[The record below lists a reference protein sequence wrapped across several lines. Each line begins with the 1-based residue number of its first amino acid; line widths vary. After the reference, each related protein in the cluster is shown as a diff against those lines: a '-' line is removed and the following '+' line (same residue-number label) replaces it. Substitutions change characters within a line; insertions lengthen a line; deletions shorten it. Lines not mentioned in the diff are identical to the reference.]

1 MKTILWMG
9 GHHNTKN
16 SIKELQLYE
25 GWEPLLR
32 EPVCQTRA
40 VSAGSLHSLASP
52 FCKPSPCFFPRSS
65 AFLYFVSFFFTQT
78 LLGVVFLRTFTS
90 NTRKIPAFQWRIFQR
105 AYNWN
110 EIQVGSIMFM
120 KKAHD
125 KISKDLEKSLRK
137 SCLLAPPFGNIVL
150 EVATNRIKRKAILKE
165 FNSRRKRWKILLYL

>member
-1 MKTILWMG
+1 MKTVLGMG

-16 SIKELQLYE
+16 SIKELQLYQ
-25 GWEPLLR
+25 GWETLLR
-32 EPVCQTRA
+32 EPVCQTWA
-40 VSAGSLHSLASP
+40 VSTGSLHSLASP
-52 FCKPSPCFFPRSS
+52 FCKLSPCFFPRS

-78 LLGVVFLRTFTS
+78 LFGVVFLRTFTS
-90 NTRKIPAFQWRIFQR
+90 NTRKIQAFQWRIFQR

-125 KISKDLEKSLRK
+125 KIAKDLEKSLRK
-137 SCLLAPPFGNIVL
+137 PCLLALPFGNIVL

-165 FNSRRKRWKILLYL
+165 FNSRRKR